1 MKLFNL
7 FISILRASPSI
18 LFVIGLILFI
28 ITRMDIYLML
38 LIVFTVSEMI
48 NTIMKYYIFK
58 PIMKNKYWP
67 ILGYGTR
74 PTNSKNSAQ
83 FGNINTPPYK
93 GSYGMPSGH
102 SQNATFFSTY
112 VILNLLENPFSN
124 NIKIYGT
131 VLFIT
136 LALGIMYSRVL
147 LKCHTVQQVIAG
159 GLIGSVL
166 GSLYFKNKD
175 NIKNLLNL

>member
-38 LIVFTVSEMI
+38 LIVFTVSEII

-67 ILGYGTR
+67 
-74 PTNSKNSAQ
+74 
-83 FGNINTPPYK
+83 NTPPYK

-102 SQNATFFSTY
+102 SQTMITVATFFIMTLFNYHSNIIPSILYFITFI
-112 VILNLLENPFSN
+112 VILFSLSVLWSR
-124 NIKIYGT
+124 IY
-131 VLFIT
+131 LN
-136 LALGIMYSRVL
+136 
-147 LKCHTVQQVIAG
+147 CHTIQQVI
-159 GLIGSVL
+159 L
-166 GSLYFKNKD
+166 GSIFGFIIGYYGFTYG
-175 NIKNLLNL
+175 NLLM

>member
-38 LIVFTVSEMI
+38 LIVFTVSEII

-74 PTNSKNSAQ
+74 PPNSKNSAQ

-102 SQNATFFSTY
+102 SQIMITVATFFIMTLFNYHSNIIPSILYFITFI
-112 VILNLLENPFSN
+112 VILFSLSVLWSR
-124 NIKIYGT
+124 IY
-131 VLFIT
+131 LN
-136 LALGIMYSRVL
+136 
-147 LKCHTVQQVIAG
+147 CHTIQQVI
-159 GLIGSVL
+159 L
-166 GSLYFKNKD
+166 GSIFGFIIGYYGFTYGNMLM
-175 NIKNLLNL
+175 